1 MNKPAYFKQFG
12 AEDYNIFVVKDKSY
26 VMSRFTDDPEGVYYM
41 LSSMS
46 RVRPASAITCWTI
59 FPRLFWTVFPTVDI
73 PIGSLL
79 RGLSVRIGL
88 STISMFVGFC
98 IIPTWTPERFCNSTL
113 PSLIGWRGLFF
124 RRLFIVFWVCRFF
137 ARCILGLFTQKIKEK
152 PRSKK

>member
-12 AEDYNIFVVKDKSY
+12 ADDYNIFVVKDKSY

-41 LSSMS
+41 LFEHIDGQTGVSYYMLDNI
-46 RVRPASAITCWTI
+46 PK
-59 FPRLFWTVFPTVDI
+59 TVLDGVPTVDI

-88 STISMFVGFC
+88 STMSMFVGFC

-124 RRLFIVFWVCRFF
+124 
-137 ARCILGLFTQKIKEK
+137 
-152 PRSKK
+152 